1 MRVVLLDDFHPV
13 ISDSLAN
20 WNWDILDGKNW
31 SVEDFKKN
39 ASTLDGLIIRSSFSL
54 DKKVLKLA
62 KNLKFI
68 GRPGS
73 GLENI
78 DLKYCKENNI
88 EVFRSPEGNCDAL
101 AEHALGML
109 LALVNNIPKVNL
121 EVRNGLWRREENRG
135 FELMGKTMGII
146 GYGYMGKAFAQ
157 RLAGFGIRI
166 IAYDKYISGFG
177 NSIVEEVELNKIFEE
192 ADFVSLHTP
201 LSEETTGLVDEK
213 FIEKFKNPFFLIN
226 TARGKSVVLK
236 DLVAALKS
244 KKILGACL
252 DVLEI
257 ETRDFRIEKTDNN
270 FFYELTTFEN
280 VILSPHIAGWTYE
293 SKKKMGEVIINKIK
307 QKFILKS

>member
-1 MRVVLLDDFHPV
+1 
-13 ISDSLAN
+13 
-20 WNWDILDGKNW
+20 
-31 SVEDFKKN
+31 
-39 ASTLDGLIIRSSFSL
+39 
-54 DKKVLKLA
+54 
-62 KNLKFI
+62 
-68 GRPGS
+68 
-73 GLENI
+73 
-78 DLKYCKENNI
+78 
-88 EVFRSPEGNCDAL
+88 
-101 AEHALGML
+101 
-109 LALVNNIPKVNL
+109 
-121 EVRNGLWRREENRG
+121 
-135 FELMGKTMGII
+135 
-146 GYGYMGKAFAQ
+146 MGKAFAQ

-192 ADFVSLHTP
+192 ANFVSLHTP

-226 TARGKSVVLK
+226 TARGKSVILK

-257 ETRDFRIEKTDNN
+257 ETRDFRIEKTNN
-270 FFYELTTFEN
+270 NIFEELTTFEN

-293 SKKKMGEVIINKIK
+293 SKKKMGEVIIEKIK